1 MEQEAGAGYETN
13 NGGNYNIEHI
23 EYLFQEKS
31 DHTVHEISY
40 DKLKLL
46 FEDNKREAAAAR
58 RMTKSSYRGEN
69 FYTQHGVNNYA
80 LYKEVLERDPQ
91 TSGMRLYYPHGV
103 VIEQAERK
111 NFYRGE
117 NQLYAESLP
126 TLQRTLKRYITIR
139 EKELYRL
146 LADMRIAEF
155 KFFLQCFQH
164 VREWKNSDV
173 LYDAIAQHYGLETS
187 WLDITNDFNVAL
199 NKR

>member
-13 NGGNYNIEHI
+13 NGGNYNIEHM

-69 FYTQHGVNNYA
+69 FYTQHGDNNYA

-111 NFYRGE
+111 KFLSRRKPTICGE
-117 NQLYAESLP
+117 PADLAENV
-126 TLQRTLKRYITIR
+126 
-139 EKELYRL
+139 KEVHHDPGKGAVSVACGH
-146 LADMRIAEF
+146 AD
-155 KFFLQCFQH
+155 CG
-164 VREWKNSDV
+164 V
-173 LYDAIAQHYGLETS
+173 
-187 WLDITNDFNVAL
+187 
-199 NKR
+199 